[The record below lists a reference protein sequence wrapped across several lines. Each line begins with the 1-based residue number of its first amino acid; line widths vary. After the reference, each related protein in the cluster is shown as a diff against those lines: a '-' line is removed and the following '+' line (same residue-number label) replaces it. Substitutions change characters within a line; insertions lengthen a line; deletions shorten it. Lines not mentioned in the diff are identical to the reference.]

1 MVYNNS
7 FAVERGWFVVC
18 LEPAFKNS
26 QTIFHRVLHYHLHSP
41 ISHVLGGRVQER
53 QSLSSSLIPPPS
65 LSRCQSPPPTP
76 LPDTNSLPI
85 ALAKISA
92 KSLDRPKQL
101 LSTANSWS
109 GTTAL
114 AEQHLRRVRER
125 QRRGGLGNP
134 KRPSFQGT
142 VGPCGEKK
150 LEQVMGNIG
159 CGWMPHMCN

>member
-76 LPDTNSLPI
+76 LPDTNSSTNCSGKNLSQKPWQ
-85 ALAKISA
+85 AKAATIYSKFMVRDNSLSRA
-92 KSLDRPKQL
+92 KSKKSEGKAKKGWPGKPQETLFPG
-101 LSTANSWS
+101 NS
-109 GTTAL
+109 GAL
-114 AEQHLRRVRER
+114 WR
-125 QRRGGLGNP
+125 
-134 KRPSFQGT
+134 
-142 VGPCGEKK
+142 KK
-150 LEQVMGNIG
+150 ARTGHG
-159 CGWMPHMCN
+159 